1 MTGLFLSVASVS
13 KMMALGMGKAS
24 MNGFNN

>member
-13 KMMALGMGKAS
+13 KMMALGMSIVS